1 MDVLQ
6 YSRRSGFLYIDTP
19 LTRAAC
25 KKFNWAN
32 YFAANDDNGGKRW
45 NMIRRKEGGMNDY
58 ATPFFIYENWFV
70 DHKDV
75 YGEPDPEDPY
85 NPPVI
90 GQEYFVNSNQNTYLI
105 RNLHLSIT
113 VDFNPE
119 PRNKLIDLYD
129 CRFDLVIVP
138 MPTIT
143 GVYATEEG
151 FELGVQTRIGTYSK
165 FSIKNF
171 NLASRRRNRIKNTF
185 SLDFSHKDVFI
196 LYPYDTIAL
205 FCNADSNGGYPL
217 DVNVQARVSFDYVI
231 V

>member
-25 KKFNWAN
+25 KKYNWAN
-32 YFAANDDNGGKRW
+32 YFEANDDDGGQRW
-45 NMIRRKEGGMNDY
+45 TMIRRKENAMDDY
-58 ATPFFIYENWFV
+58 QEPFYFYINWFI

-75 YGEPDPEDPY
+75 YGPSNDNQEPTLLY
-85 NPPVI
+85 K
-90 GQEYFVNSNQNTYLI
+90 QYFANSNRNTYLI
-105 RNLHLSIT
+105 RNLHVSIN
-113 VDFNPE
+113 VNFNPE
-119 PRNKLIDLYD
+119 PRNKLVDLYD

-138 MPTIT
+138 MPPIPSL
-143 GVYATEEG
+143 YKEEDL
-151 FELGVQTRIGTYSK
+151 FKNAANAVIGRASK

-185 SLDFSHKDVFI
+185 SLDFSHKDVFV
-196 LYPYDTIAL
+196 LYPYDSICL
-205 FCNADSNGGYPL
+205 FCNADSAGGYPL
-217 DVNVQARVSFDYVI
+217 DVMLQARVTFDYVI

>member
-25 KKFNWAN
+25 KKYSWAN
-32 YFAANDDNGGKRW
+32 YFLSEDDGGQRW
-45 NMIRRKEGGMNDY
+45 TIVRREGAEIDLYEEPFIIY
-58 ATPFFIYENWFV
+58 ANWFMNNRV
-70 DHKDV
+70 LED
-75 YGEPDPEDPY
+75 GRPEFFAD
-85 NPPVI
+85 
-90 GQEYFVNSNQNTYLI
+90 SNRNTYLI
-105 RNLHLSIT
+105 RNLHVSINCN
-113 VDFNPE
+113 FNPE
-119 PRNKLIDLYD
+119 PRKKIIDLYD

-138 MPTIT
+138 MPSTAIPKRT
-143 GVYATEEG
+143 Q
-151 FELGVQTRIGTYSK
+151 ELFKSNTVTVIGRAGK

-196 LYPYDTIAL
+196 LYPYDTICL
-205 FCNADSNGGYPL
+205 FCHTDSGASYPI
-217 DVNVQARVSFDYVI
+217 DVFIQFRVTFDYVM

>member
-19 LTRAAC
+19 LTRSAC
-25 KKFNWAN
+25 KKLNWAN
-32 YFAANDDNGGKRW
+32 YFAANDDDGGQRW
-45 NMIRRKEGGMNDY
+45 NMIRRGEGGINDY
-58 ATPFFIYENWFV
+58 QTPFFIYENWFV
-70 DHKDV
+70 DHKDI
-75 YGEPDPEDPY
+75 GGDPPQ
-85 NPPVI
+85 
-90 GQEYFVNSNQNTYLI
+90 QEYFVNSNRNTYLV
-105 RNLHLSIT
+105 RNLELSIT

-129 CRFDLVIVP
+129 CRFDLVIIP
-138 MPTIT
+138 MPTIV
-143 GVYATEEG
+143 GRYPTENA
-151 FELGVQTRIGTYSK
+151 FVLGVKTRIGSYSK

-205 FCNADSNGGYPL
+205 FCNADSAGGYPL
-217 DVNVQARVSFDYVI
+217 DVNVQARVSFDYVM

>member
-32 YFAANDDNGGKRW
+32 YFVANDDDGGQRW
-45 NMIRRKEGGMNDY
+45 TMIRRQEDATDDY
-58 ATPFFIYENWFV
+58 QAPFYFYNNWFM
-70 DHKDV
+70 DTQPV

-85 NPPVI
+85 NPPLLYT
-90 GQEYFVNSNQNTYLI
+90 EYYVNSDRNTYLI
-105 RNLHLSIT
+105 RNLHVSININ
-113 VDFNPE
+113 FNPE
-119 PRNKLIDLYD
+119 PRRKLIDLYD
-129 CRFDLVIVP
+129 CKFDLVIVP
-138 MPTIT
+138 MPPIDPQKSRP
-143 GVYATEEG
+143 A
-151 FELGVQTRIGTYSK
+151 FEDQVNTLIGRAGK

-185 SLDFSHKDVFI
+185 SLDFSHKDVFV
-196 LYPYDTIAL
+196 LYPYDSICL
-205 FCNADSNGGYPL
+205 FCHADASGTYPL
-217 DVNVQARVSFDYVI
+217 DVNVQARVTFDYVI